1 LTPAAAKVQV
11 ALVPNGEMSEKR
23 SVSPWFEIPDRE
35 SGVK

>member
-1 LTPAAAKVQV
+1 MPEVQV

-23 SVSPWFEIPDRE
+23 SVSSEFEIPDCK